1 MRMRVW
7 EIYKQF
13 QVWKEFT
20 VLSIK
25 MVHNTASSL
34 DDILMLLTCEV
45 MKRAIQ
51 RAKLILY
58 PQLDGKAGPV
68 VPTP

>member
-25 MVHNTASSL
+25 MVHNTASS
-34 DDILMLLTCEV
+34 LMLLTCEV